1 MLNHDARLDLAF
13 RALADPTRRAIVDQL
28 SRRQA
33 SVSEIARP
41 LKMSLAAV
49 VQHIQV
55 LEESGM
61 IRTRKSGRVRTCSIE
76 PLALERVEQW
86 LTNRRMLWERRLD
99 LLGAVLD
106 EDKDK
111 F

>member
-1 MLNHDARLDLAF
+1 MLKHEAQLDLAF

-28 SRRQA
+28 SRGQA
-33 SVSEIARP
+33 SVSEIAKP

-61 IRTRKSGRVRTCSIE
+61 VRTRKVGRVRTCSIE
-76 PLALERVEQW
+76 PLAIGRVEQW
-86 LTNRRMLWERRLD
+86 LSNRRMLWERRLD
-99 LLGAVLD
+99 LLGAVLG
-106 EDKDK
+106 EDQEK